1 MNDMINKL
9 VQVAK
14 MKLPELDDNTAAQ
27 YGELYPEW
35 SSRIGK
41 EVTVDTRLWYNGNL
55 WKVVNAHT
63 VQADWTPDTA
73 SSLFVKV
80 AKDTEGGT
88 INNPIHYS
96 INMELIEEKYYIEDG
111 IIYLCTRSLAQSVW
125 KLADLVG
132 LNVTIV

>member
-1 MNDMINKL
+1 MINKL

-14 MKLPELDDNTAAQ
+14 MKLPELDDKTATQ

-55 WKVVNAHT
+55 WKVTNAHT

-88 INNPIHYS
+88 IDNPIHYS
-96 INMELIEEKYYIEDG
+96 VNMELIEGKYYIEDG

>member
-35 SSRIGK
+35 SSIIGK

-55 WKVVNAHT
+55 WKVTNAHI

-96 INMELIEEKYYIEDG
+96 INMELIEGKYYIEDG

>member
-1 MNDMINKL
+1 MNNLIKSI
-9 VQVAK
+9 VQIVK
-14 MKLPELDDNTAAQ
+14 MKLSELNDNEAVD
-27 YGELYPEW
+27 YSELYPEW

-55 WKVVNAHT
+55 WKVTNAHT

-80 AKDTEGGT
+80 TKDIEGGT

-96 INMELIEEKYYIEDG
+96 VNMELIEGKYYIEDG

>member
-1 MNDMINKL
+1 MINKL

-35 SSRIGK
+35 SSIIGK

-55 WKVVNAHT
+55 WKVTNAHT

-96 INMELIEEKYYIEDG
+96 INMELIEGKYYIEDG

>member
-1 MNDMINKL
+1 MINKL

-35 SSRIGK
+35 SSIIGK

-55 WKVVNAHT
+55 WKVTNAHT

-96 INMELIEEKYYIEDG
+96 INMELIEGKYYIEDG
-111 IIYLCTRSLAQSVW
+111 IVYLCTRSLAQSVW
-125 KLADLVG
+125 KLTDLVG

>member
-1 MNDMINKL
+1 MNNLIKSIVQIAKIKLSELNDNKA
-9 VQVAK
+9 V
-14 MKLPELDDNTAAQ
+14 D
-27 YGELYPEW
+27 YSELYPEW

-55 WKVVNAHT
+55 WKVTNAHT

-73 SSLFVKV
+73 SSLFIKV
-80 AKDTEGGT
+80 AKDIEGGT

-96 INMELIEEKYYIEDG
+96 INMELIEGKYYIEDG

>member
-14 MKLPELDDNTAAQ
+14 MKLPELDDKTATQ

-80 AKDTEGGT
+80 AKNTERGT
-88 INNPIHYS
+88 IDNPIHYS
-96 INMELIEEKYYIEDG
+96 VNMELIEGKYYIEDG

>member
-1 MNDMINKL
+1 MINKL

-35 SSRIGK
+35 SSIIGK

-80 AKDTEGGT
+80 TKDTEGGT

-96 INMELIEEKYYIEDG
+96 INMELIEGKYYIEDG

>member
-1 MNDMINKL
+1 MINKL

-14 MKLPELDDNTAAQ
+14 MKLPELDDKTATQ

-55 WKVVNAHT
+55 WKVTNAHT

-80 AKDTEGGT
+80 AKDTEGG
-88 INNPIHYS
+88 IIDNPIHYS
-96 INMELIEEKYYIEDG
+96 VNMELIEGKYYIEDG

>member
-1 MNDMINKL
+1 MNNLIKSI
-9 VQVAK
+9 VQIVK
-14 MKLPELDDNTAAQ
+14 MKLSELNDNEAVD
-27 YGELYPEW
+27 YSELYPEW

-55 WKVVNAHT
+55 WKVTNAHT

-80 AKDTEGGT
+80 AKDIEGGT

-96 INMELIEEKYYIEDG
+96 VNMELIEGKYYIEDG

>member
-14 MKLPELDDNTAAQ
+14 MKLPELDDKTATQ

-55 WKVVNAHT
+55 WKVTNAHT

-96 INMELIEEKYYIEDG
+96 INMELIEGKYYIEDG

>member
-1 MNDMINKL
+1 MNNLIKSI
-9 VQVAK
+9 VQIAK
-14 MKLPELDDNTAAQ
+14 MKLSELNDNKAID
-27 YGELYPEW
+27 YSELYPEW
-35 SSRIGK
+35 SSKIGK
-41 EVTVDTRLWYNGNL
+41 EVTVGTRLWYNGNL

-80 AKDTEGGT
+80 AKDIEKGT
-88 INNPIHYS
+88 IDNPIHYS
-96 INMELIEEKYYIEDG
+96 VNMELIEGKYYIEDG

>member
-1 MNDMINKL
+1 MNDIINKL

-14 MKLPELDDNTAAQ
+14 MKLPELDDKTATQ

-88 INNPIHYS
+88 IDNPIHYS
-96 INMELIEEKYYIEDG
+96 VNMELIEGKYYIEDG
-111 IIYLCTRSLAQSVW
+111 IVYLCTRSLAQSVW

>member
-14 MKLPELDDNTAAQ
+14 MKLLELDDKIAAQ

-55 WKVVNAHT
+55 WKVTTAHT

-96 INMELIEEKYYIEDG
+96 INMELIEGKYYIEDG
-111 IIYLCTRSLAQSVW
+111 IVYLCTRSLAQSVW